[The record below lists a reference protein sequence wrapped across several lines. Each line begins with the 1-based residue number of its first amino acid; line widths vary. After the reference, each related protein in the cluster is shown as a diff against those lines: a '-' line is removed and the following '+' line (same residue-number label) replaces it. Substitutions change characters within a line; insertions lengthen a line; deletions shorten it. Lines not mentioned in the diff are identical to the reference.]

1 MEKLWH
7 VSRAAV
13 GGGIHVRISS
23 QEPGSIHISSRKLL
37 TPVNILILLIVGIK
51 ELENKN
57 EEHSN
62 VIL

>member
-23 QEPGSIHISSRKLL
+23 QDPGSIHISSRK
-37 TPVNILILLIVGIK
+37 
-51 ELENKN
+51 
-57 EEHSN
+57 
-62 VIL
+62 